1 MIERSSTKELRKPT
15 TAKQK
20 LEIHAETRRRKEIE
34 TSFTGSSGRSMETR
48 LHYRPRL
55 EDLDSFADVKS
66 NSSAGASP
74 CL

>member
-1 MIERSSTKELRKPT
+1 MIEQSSTKGLRKPT

-20 LEIHAETRRRKEIE
+20 LEIHAETWRRKELE
-34 TSFTGSSGRSMETR
+34 TSFTGSFGRSMETR

-55 EDLDSFADVKS
+55 EDLDSFAHLKS
-66 NSSAGASP
+66 NFSAGASP